1 MSPFERLR
9 GVHLTDHP
17 VLEDLIFSVLSI
29 LVLTIAI
36 VAISSSGHG
45 TLSAIVTP
53 AHAATPSWK
62 TIYMYGT
69 LVDASG
75 QPISGATVSV
85 DYRDGKKASTTTT
98 LADGSWRVSF
108 MDGPGPY
115 TITVT
120 IMQNGQP
127 VVGTINIDASPD
139 MQWGVQM
146 VFDQSSSWVFVPL
159 PGY

>member
-9 GVHLTDHP
+9 GAHLTDHP
-17 VLEDLIFSVLSI
+17 VLEDLIFSLLSI
-29 LVLTIAI
+29 VVLMIA
-36 VAISSSGHG
+36 VFAITSPGHG

-62 TIYMYGT
+62 TIYLYGT
-69 LVDASG
+69 LVDTNG
-75 QPISGATVSV
+75 QPISGATVSI
-85 DYRDGKKASTTTT
+85 DYRDGKKAATTQTAT
-98 LADGSWRVSF
+98 DGTWRVAF

-115 TITVT
+115 SITVT
-120 IMQNGQP
+120 TIVNGTP
-127 VVGTINIDASPD
+127 VTGTVDITASPD

-146 VFDQSSSWVFVPL
+146 TFSNSSSWTFVPL